1 MNKFYIDMPNDFEI
15 ENQINT
21 IVEKGIK
28 EKESFYSHIKNM
40 YKTIGFKNLFHDL
53 SELTF
58 VGILVVSILA
68 IFVKSIMRE
77 SDVSSESVYAYIF
90 VISPILYFSTI
101 IFSYI
106 NIKENNTYQVEMV
119 CKYNIFQIA
128 SLRMLVCSIICI
140 LVNTLVIIIMSN
152 KIVFIKAI
160 MISISSL
167 FVFSSI
173 ALYSLVNIKNTIKKC
188 AVVFGWIAL
197 NGVFYIIDVGT
208 YNQLLSSVPTYIYTI
223 VSIGSIYLY
232 IRNIKKLSGYE
243 KLNFEI

>member
-1 MNKFYIDMPNDFEI
+1 MDKFHIDIPSDFEI
-15 ENQINT
+15 EHQINS

-40 YKTIGFKNLFHDL
+40 YKAIGFKNLFHDL

-58 VGILVVSILA
+58 VGILVVSIVA
-68 IFVKSIMRE
+68 IFIKNIMGE
-77 SDVSSESVYAYIF
+77 SQVSSESVYAYIF
-90 VISPILYFSTI
+90 IISPILYFSTI
-101 IFSYI
+101 VFSYI

-119 CKYNIFQIA
+119 CKYNVLQIA

-140 LVNTLVIIIMSN
+140 LVNTLVIIIMSS
-152 KIVFIKAI
+152 KIIFIKAI

-167 FVFSSI
+167 FLFSSI

-188 AVVFGWIAL
+188 VVVLGWIAL

-208 YNQLLSSVPTYIYTI
+208 YNKLLSSVPTYIYTI
-223 VSIGSIYLY
+223 VSIGSVYLY
-232 IRNIKKLSGYE
+232 MKNIKKLSGYE